1 MQLCV
6 DIAAHTLAASYQPAP
21 NTMREAFQRLAEMQI
36 ISSNLTD
43 RLKKSVG
50 FRNLAV
56 HNYHDLN
63 WDIVFAVASK
73 HMEEFKESARNI
85 SAGTKS

>member
-1 MQLCV
+1 MSETFQQLSEAKLI
-6 DIAAHTLAASYQPAP
+6 DKQLA
-21 NTMREAFQRLAEMQI
+21 
-36 ISSNLTD
+36 D

-63 WDIVFAVASK
+63 WEIVFAVAPK
-73 HMEEFKESARNI
+73 HLIDFKEFAKRT
-85 SAGTKS
+85 GLTQ

>member
-1 MQLCV
+1 MGE
-6 DIAAHTLAASYQPAP
+6 I
-21 NTMREAFQRLAEMQI
+21 FQRLYELKI
-36 ISSNLTD
+36 INHELAQ

-63 WDIVFAVASK
+63 WDIVYAVASLHLK
-73 HMEEFKESARNI
+73 DFIDFAVLI
-85 SAGTKS
+85 SHQINLSTKSGND